1 MQRREFLGF
10 LSAGLGCA
18 AVTTSATAGTVT
30 SPAVMEVPLSDFSSK
45 HGRGGHGHGR
55 GRGRGMG
62 RFFGRGRGGCPPG
75 LAKQGRC

>member
-1 MQRREFLGF
+1 MQRREFLGYLF
-10 LSAGLGCA
+10 AGLGCA
-18 AVTTSATAGTVT
+18 AVTTSATARTVT
-30 SPAVMEVPLSDFSSK
+30 TPGVLEVPLSDFSSK
-45 HGRGGHGHGR
+45 HGGGGHGR